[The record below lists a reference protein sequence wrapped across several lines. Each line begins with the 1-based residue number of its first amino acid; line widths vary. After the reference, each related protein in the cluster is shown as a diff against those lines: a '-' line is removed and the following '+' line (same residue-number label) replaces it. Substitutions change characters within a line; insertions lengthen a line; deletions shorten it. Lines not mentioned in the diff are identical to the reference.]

1 MPHGRGVKGHGQ
13 EHGESAGGDG
23 GSGLEP
29 GMGGRVTLGG
39 GRLLTSGEDG
49 IVAGVANDLDEVL
62 RGCEGWIEGD
72 VSAVAHEVNGCGEHT
87 WGVAERL
94 FDV

>member
-1 MPHGRGVKGHGQ
+1 
-13 EHGESAGGDG
+13 
-23 GSGLEP
+23 
-29 GMGGRVTLGG
+29 
-39 GRLLTSGEDG
+39 LLTSGEDG